1 MSVAEMDADDD
12 QSVVADGASTTGD
25 LSFTFCSRRLF
36 DLNAKRMQKFYEEQ
50 LFCDVCLVVEGRRI
64 NAHRLVLAAASDY
77 FSALFTSKMRE
88 SSSPEVE
95 MFNIEAGI
103 LETLVI
109 YCYYGEILLTESRVE
124 ELLDVASQLQ
134 LAEVVEACS
143 EFLKQR
149 LHPSNSLGIRS
160 FAESHGCTILF
171 EAAQSYVINNFMEVM
186 NQQEFLLLNVE
197 DVYNLLSSDDINVT
211 GESVVFDAITA
222 WLAHDLPERKVHFEF
237 LLSAL
242 RMPLLTPNFIA
253 DRIENHPLL
262 SENQQCYQFILE
274 AYRFHLIPEQRHLV
288 RLIKRGRPRKSTVGT
303 VYCLG
308 GMDSN
313 KGAQAIECYNF
324 LKNEWNA
331 VACMPRRRLQF
342 GVAHLDERIYIVG
355 GRDGLKTLTTVECW
369 DYRRDDWTHG
379 VSMNTARHGLGV
391 CVLNGVIYAIGGHDG
406 WSCLA
411 SVERF
416 DGRSWILIADM
427 FVPRSS
433 FGVAVLDG
441 KIYVVGGRDGSRC
454 FKSVE
459 CYDPCTHRWSM
470 CADMNKHRG
479 CVGVGVLNGC
489 IYALGGVEELSGN
502 HNGKRLRSVERC
514 FSYDPLSNQ
523 WTFVADLAM
532 AKDGIA
538 VCTLGIHLLAAGG
551 YNGTQHEE
559 RVEYYDESENEWF
572 EAKSLCVGRAAACL
586 VVVPTQGGLSV
597 DY

>member
-1 MSVAEMDADDD
+1 MNVAEMDSEDEQSAMTDD
-12 QSVVADGASTTGD
+12 ASATSD

-36 DLNAKRMQKFYEEQ
+36 DHNAKRMQKFYEEQ

-77 FSALFTSKMRE
+77 FSALFTSSMRE
-88 SSSPEVE
+88 SGAHEVQ
-95 MFNIEAGI
+95 MLNIGAGI
-103 LETLVI
+103 LETLVL

-143 EFLKQR
+143 DFLKQR

-171 EAAQSYVINNFMEVM
+171 EAAQNYVINNFMEVM
-186 NQQEFLLLNVE
+186 NQQEFLMLSAE
-197 DVYNLLSSDDINVT
+197 DVYNLLSCDDINVG
-211 GESVVFDAITA
+211 GERDIFDAITM
-222 WLAHDLPERKVHFEF
+222 WMAHDLPERKVHFEL

-242 RMPLLTPNFIA
+242 RMPLLSPSFIA
-253 DRIENHPLL
+253 RRIESHPLL

-274 AYRFHLIPEQRHLV
+274 AYRFHLIPEQRHQL
-288 RLIKRGRPRKSTVGT
+288 RLGKRGRPRKSTVGT

-342 GVAHLDERIYIVG
+342 GVAHLDDKIFVIG
-355 GRDGLKTLTTVECW
+355 GRDGLKTLATVECW
-369 DYRRDDWTHG
+369 DYRRDDWTHS

-391 CVLNGVIYAIGGHDG
+391 CVLNGIIYAIGGHDG
-406 WSCLA
+406 WTCLA

-416 DGRSWILIADM
+416 DGRSWVVIADM

-433 FGVAVLDG
+433 CGVAVLDG
-441 KIYVVGGRDGSRC
+441 KIYVVGGRDISGC
-454 FKSVE
+454 HKSVE
-459 CYDPCTHRWSM
+459 CYDPCTHRWTM
-470 CADMNKHRG
+470 CADMHKPRG
-479 CVGVGVLNGC
+479 SVGVGVLNGC
-489 IYALGGVEELSGN
+489 IYALGGTDSSAGS
-502 HNGKRLRSVERC
+502 HHAKRFSSVER
-514 FSYDPLSNQ
+514 YDPSTNQ
-523 WTFVADLAM
+523 WTLVAELAM
-532 AKDGIA
+532 GKDGIA
-538 VCTLGIHLLAAGG
+538 VCTLGTYLLAAGG
-551 YNGTQHEE
+551 FNGLQYEE
-559 RVEYYDESENEWF
+559 RVEYYNEAEDEWF
-572 EAKSLCVGRAAACL
+572 EAKSLCVGRAGACL
-586 VVVPTQGGLSV
+586 AVVPTQEGLA
-597 DY
+597 